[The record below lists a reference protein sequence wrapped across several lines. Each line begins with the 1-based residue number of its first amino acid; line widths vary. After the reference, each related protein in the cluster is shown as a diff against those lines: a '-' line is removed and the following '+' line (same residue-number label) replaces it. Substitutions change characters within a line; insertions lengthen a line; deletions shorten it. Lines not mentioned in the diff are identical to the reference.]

1 MTFVVVA
8 FISLAFQFRKK
19 GKHNAL
25 EIENC
30 DFSTQYST
38 SNCFFSITFKNK
50 TTHFVQPKNSYSVQ
64 TAKIPLHD
72 LAIFAGWAHAIFG
85 ARVPA

>member
-1 MTFVVVA
+1 MRWKLRMAISQLNIPHPTAYFVP
-8 FISLAFQFRKK
+8 
-19 GKHNAL
+19 
-25 EIENC
+25 
-30 DFSTQYST
+30 
-38 SNCFFSITFKNK
+38 ITPENK
-50 TTHFVQPKNSYSVQ
+50 TTHFVQPKNSYSAQ

>member
-1 MTFVVVA
+1 MRWKLRIAISQLNILHPTVFVP
-8 FISLAFQFRKK
+8 
-19 GKHNAL
+19 
-25 EIENC
+25 
-30 DFSTQYST
+30 
-38 SNCFFSITFKNK
+38 ITFKNK

-64 TAKIPLHD
+64 TANRAKIPLHD

>member
-1 MTFVVVA
+1 MRWKLRIAVSQLNAQYRDPYILHPTGF
-8 FISLAFQFRKK
+8 FPSPSKTKPPTLFSL
-19 GKHNAL
+19 
-25 EIENC
+25 
-30 DFSTQYST
+30 
-38 SNCFFSITFKNK
+38 K
-50 TTHFVQPKNSYSVQ
+50 TPTAYVQ

>member
-1 MTFVVVA
+1 MFFVP
-8 FISLAFQFRKK
+8 
-19 GKHNAL
+19 
-25 EIENC
+25 
-30 DFSTQYST
+30 
-38 SNCFFSITFKNK
+38 ITPKNK

-72 LAIFAGWAHAIFG
+72 LPIFAGWAHAIFG

>member
-1 MTFVVVA
+1 MFFVP
-8 FISLAFQFRKK
+8 
-19 GKHNAL
+19 
-25 EIENC
+25 
-30 DFSTQYST
+30 
-38 SNCFFSITFKNK
+38 ITPKNK

-64 TAKIPLHD
+64 TANRAKIPLHD

>member
-1 MTFVVVA
+1 MFFVP
-8 FISLAFQFRKK
+8 
-19 GKHNAL
+19 
-25 EIENC
+25 
-30 DFSTQYST
+30 TT
-38 SNCFFSITFKNK
+38 PKNK

-72 LAIFAGWAHAIFG
+72 LPIFAGWAHAIFG